1 MVPAYRPSNP
11 SNSVFDRIS
20 DDERNSPRSTSSPDH
35 KRGNFDSES
44 VNSTSSPTI
53 TKSLSNTS
61 TSLTYSTSNLS
72 STSGG
77 VCVPGG
83 SNINE
88 TKGDRGGGDSSSVVS
103 SSSSSSK
110 KGKKG
115 RKPNSEKGS
124 TGSTDGTVEPADA
137 SSTTSGTQK
146 LDKTESSDVRVEL
159 NANNSSSINSGEGAS
174 NSNMKDSDASSPT
187 SQNLK
192 DLASSSIHLNSQNS
206 TSIHANKLTDDP
218 NKKESPSLS
227 GGISSRPSEVNN
239 ESSRNG
245 ISGSASSTKPPS
257 VIVKFGKQDG
267 TYYSKKDPTPSSQQ
281 PEQMSSSSSMDI
293 TASSSSTLISTS
305 SSANCINDNGNLDTS
320 SMSVTNRSSASTSQS
335 HSSHSRQ
342 HHRHGKKHSS
352 SSIKGNHNDT
362 NNSITTADSPNV
374 TSNNGFDS
382 LKHRFEEKQSN
393 LNPNKS
399 SSPIDSASKKT
410 DSKSSSQVV
419 DQNDKGNLDSQV
431 DPYNKG
437 FTSANFTQSVVT
449 PTSSIGASLFGK
461 ETDAPPKTL
470 QHQPTESSIHPD
482 KEHNK
487 AHATNSVDKRHVNHS
502 SHGNSA
508 YPGYNKSGS
517 SNSVTTSLVKNE
529 PLDFI
534 KKDSNHESFTATSS
548 RPSTGPLQNSGTSF
562 LQDKANVDLKITKY
576 GVTESSFSSKG
587 KLAQGYGH
595 YNKHPYES
603 SSSSRGDKI
612 STSSVTVSKSSHNV
626 PEHKKDSPAKILP
639 ISASSTSPEKSG
651 MNSGSTGSASFGRP
665 LKVEISSG
673 SASLSSSLEVS
684 PVKRADDGIRK
695 EISPIRSSKELR

>member
-44 VNSTSSPTI
+44 VNSTSSPAI
-53 TKSLSNTS
+53 TKSLNNTS

-77 VCVPGG
+77 CVPGG
-83 SNINE
+83 TNVND

-124 TGSTDGTVEPADA
+124 TGSTDGKVEPADA

-146 LDKTESSDVRVEL
+146 LDKTENSDDRVEL
-159 NANNSSSINSGEGAS
+159 NANHSSSINSDEGAS
-174 NSNMKDSDASSPT
+174 NSNTKDCDASSPT

-192 DLASSSIHLNSQNS
+192 DLTSSSIHLNSQNS
-206 TSIHANKLTDDP
+206 TSIHANQLTDDP
-218 NKKESPSLS
+218 NKKESSSLS
-227 GGISSRPSEVNN
+227 GGISSRPNEVNN

-320 SMSVTNRSSASTSQS
+320 MSVTNRSSASTSQS

-352 SSIKGNHNDT
+352 SSLKGSHNDT
-362 NNSITTADSPNV
+362 NDSITTTDSPSV

-382 LKHRFEEKQSN
+382 LKHKFEEKRLY
-393 LNPNKS
+393 LNQNKL
-399 SSPIDSASKKT
+399 SSPVDSTPKKT
-410 DSKSSSQVV
+410 DSTSSSQVV
-419 DQNDKGNLDSQV
+419 DHNDKGNLDSQV

-461 ETDAPPKTL
+461 ETDAPKTL
-470 QHQPTESSIHPD
+470 QHQPTGSIHPD
-482 KEHNK
+482 KEHNR
-487 AHATNSVDKRHVNHS
+487 AHPTNSVDKRHVNHA

-534 KKDSNHESFTATSS
+534 KKDSNHEPFTATSS
-548 RPSTGPLQNSGTSF
+548 RPSTGPSQNSDTSF

>member
-44 VNSTSSPTI
+44 VNSTSSPAI
-53 TKSLSNTS
+53 TKSLNNTS

-77 VCVPGG
+77 CVPGG
-83 SNINE
+83 TNVND

-124 TGSTDGTVEPADA
+124 TGSTDGKVEPADA

-146 LDKTESSDVRVEL
+146 LDKTENSDDRVEL
-159 NANNSSSINSGEGAS
+159 NANHSTSINSDEGAS
-174 NSNMKDSDASSPT
+174 NSNTKDCDASSPT

-192 DLASSSIHLNSQNS
+192 DLTSSSIHLNSQNS
-206 TSIHANKLTDDP
+206 TSIHANQLTDDP
-218 NKKESPSLS
+218 NKKDTLSLS
-227 GGISSRPSEVNN
+227 GGNSSRPSEVNN

-352 SSIKGNHNDT
+352 SSLKGSHNDT
-362 NNSITTADSPNV
+362 NDSITTTDSPSV
-374 TSNNGFDS
+374 TPNNGFDS
-382 LKHRFEEKQSN
+382 LKHKFEEKRLY
-393 LNPNKS
+393 LNQNKL
-399 SSPIDSASKKT
+399 SSPVDSTPKKT
-410 DSKSSSQVV
+410 DSTSSSQVV
-419 DQNDKGNLDSQV
+419 DHNDKGNLDSQV

-461 ETDAPPKTL
+461 ETDAPKTL
-470 QHQPTESSIHPD
+470 QNQPTGSIHPD
-482 KEHNK
+482 KEHNR
-487 AHATNSVDKRHVNHS
+487 AHATNSVDKRHVNHA

-534 KKDSNHESFTATSS
+534 KKDSNHEPFTATSS
-548 RPSTGPLQNSGTSF
+548 RPSTGPSQNSDTSF

>member
-53 TKSLSNTS
+53 TKSLNNTS

-77 VCVPGG
+77 CVPGG

-124 TGSTDGTVEPADA
+124 TGSTDGKVEPADA

-146 LDKTESSDVRVEL
+146 LDKTENSDDRVEL
-159 NANNSSSINSGEGAS
+159 NANHSSSINSDEGAS
-174 NSNMKDSDASSPT
+174 NSNTKDCDASSPT

-192 DLASSSIHLNSQNS
+192 DLTSSSIHLNSQNS
-206 TSIHANKLTDDP
+206 TSIHANQLTDDP
-218 NKKESPSLS
+218 NKKETPSLS
-227 GGISSRPSEVNN
+227 GGNSSRPSEVNN

-352 SSIKGNHNDT
+352 SSLKGSHNDT
-362 NNSITTADSPNV
+362 NDSITTTDSPSV
-374 TSNNGFDS
+374 TPNNGFDS
-382 LKHRFEEKQSN
+382 LKHKFEEKRLY
-393 LNPNKS
+393 LNQNKL
-399 SSPIDSASKKT
+399 SSPVDSTPKKT
-410 DSKSSSQVV
+410 DSTSSSQVV
-419 DQNDKGNLDSQV
+419 DHNDKGNLDSQV

-461 ETDAPPKTL
+461 ETDAPKTL
-470 QHQPTESSIHPD
+470 QNQPTGSIHPD
-482 KEHNK
+482 KEHNR
-487 AHATNSVDKRHVNHS
+487 AHATNSVDKRHVNHA

-534 KKDSNHESFTATSS
+534 KKDSNHEPFTATSS
-548 RPSTGPLQNSGTSF
+548 RPSTGPSQNSDTSF

>member
-1 MVPAYRPSNP
+1 MVPAYKPSNP

-44 VNSTSSPTI
+44 VNSTSSPAI
-53 TKSLSNTS
+53 TKSLNNTS

-77 VCVPGG
+77 CVPGG
-83 SNINE
+83 TNVND

-124 TGSTDGTVEPADA
+124 TGSTDGKVEPADA

-146 LDKTESSDVRVEL
+146 LDKTENSDDRVEL
-159 NANNSSSINSGEGAS
+159 NANNSSSINSDEGAS
-174 NSNMKDSDASSPT
+174 NSNTKDCDASSPT

-192 DLASSSIHLNSQNS
+192 DLTSSSIHLNSQNS
-206 TSIHANKLTDDP
+206 TSIHANQLTDDP
-218 NKKESPSLS
+218 NKKETPSLS
-227 GGISSRPSEVNN
+227 GGNSSRPSEVNN

-352 SSIKGNHNDT
+352 SSLKGSHNDT
-362 NNSITTADSPNV
+362 NDSITTTDSPSV
-374 TSNNGFDS
+374 TPNNGFDS
-382 LKHRFEEKQSN
+382 LKHKFEEKRLY
-393 LNPNKS
+393 LNQNKL
-399 SSPIDSASKKT
+399 SSPVDSTPKKT
-410 DSKSSSQVV
+410 DSTSSSQVV
-419 DQNDKGNLDSQV
+419 DHNDKGNLDSQV

-461 ETDAPPKTL
+461 ETDAPKTL
-470 QHQPTESSIHPD
+470 QNQPTGSIHPD
-482 KEHNK
+482 KEHNR
-487 AHATNSVDKRHVNHS
+487 AHATNSVDKRHVNHA

-534 KKDSNHESFTATSS
+534 KKDSNHEPCTATSS
-548 RPSTGPLQNSGTSF
+548 RPSTGPLQNSDTSF